1 MTETPITETPW
12 LSIVGIGEDG
22 LASLSDRARSLITH
36 ADILVGGQRHLDFVP
51 KGTEERWL
59 WRSPISESLELIQA
73 HQGKNIC
80 VLATGDPMCY
90 GIGNTL
96 LRRMARSQMTI
107 IPTPSAFSLAAAHL
121 GWDLGQVRTLSLC
134 GRPVETLNTLLA
146 PGVRVLILSGDR
158 TTPEIVAKQITQRGF
173 GPSAMQVLEHL
184 GGPQQRVWSGIA
196 ADWRWAVADLNLIA
210 LDCQAEPGIRGFSRL
225 AGLPDGSYVH
235 DGQLTKREV
244 RSLTLST
251 LAPLPGELLWDV
263 GAGCGSIGIEWMR
276 SDVNCRAIAIE
287 ARSDRLE
294 NIALNAGNLGV
305 PGLVLQPGKAPD
317 ALRGL
322 PRPDAIF
329 IGGGLTRDGVFDTCW
344 EALLPGGRLV
354 VNGVTLESERF
365 ILQKHELLGGDLT
378 RIRIERTGAIG
389 GFLGWKALAP
399 ITQWSVTKI

>member
-158 TTPEIVAKQITQRGF
+158 TTPELWPNKLPSGVLDRALCRYWNISADRSNGY
-173 GPSAMQVLEHL
+173 GP
-184 GGPQQRVWSGIA
+184 
-196 ADWRWAVADLNLIA
+196 
-210 LDCQAEPGIRGFSRL
+210 
-225 AGLPDGSYVH
+225 
-235 DGQLTKREV
+235 
-244 RSLTLST
+244 
-251 LAPLPGELLWDV
+251 
-263 GAGCGSIGIEWMR
+263 
-276 SDVNCRAIAIE
+276 
-287 ARSDRLE
+287 
-294 NIALNAGNLGV
+294 
-305 PGLVLQPGKAPD
+305 VLQ
-317 ALRGL
+317 R
-322 PRPDAIF
+322 
-329 IGGGLTRDGVFDTCW
+329 IGGGRW
-344 EALLPGGRLV
+344 
-354 VNGVTLESERF
+354 
-365 ILQKHELLGGDLT
+365 
-378 RIRIERTGAIG
+378 RI
-389 GFLGWKALAP
+389 
-399 ITQWSVTKI
+399 